1 MKALKLGNQEHAKPK
16 TKHKKVVSDN
26 VLPFHTNPY
35 STNDINNELR
45 PMESPMTRQKC
56 TFKRQE
62 QCRSR
67 NNTLSLSKTH
77 TKTHKQR
84 SIYYLYFLG
93 RNKNKN

>member
-45 PMESPMTRQKC
+45 PMESPLTRQKC
-56 TFKRQE
+56 TFKRQLE
-62 QCRSR
+62 SPHSAVRG
-67 NNTLSLSKTH
+67 TILSLSKTH
-77 TKTHKQR
+77 KYTNT
-84 SIYYLYFLG
+84 
-93 RNKNKN
+93 